1 LEEEMRRET
10 NIGLG
15 VFFGFALAT
24 FYSAFVVVLYA
35 IRGNSA
41 FDANGITLLGT
52 VSAYYFGGIV
62 GGVIVGLLLP
72 LATWRWGSVLV
83 GVVAA
88 FPVFL
93 GIGIAMYGGPGG
105 WGPNDRF
112 GLVTA
117 AILLGGFGGYAFWE
131 PVRRDEPGVS

>member
-1 LEEEMRRET
+1 MRRET

-15 VFFGFALAT
+15 VFFGVALAT
-24 FYSAFVVVLYA
+24 FYSAFVLILFM
-35 IRGNSA
+35 IRGDSA
-41 FDANGITLLGT
+41 FEANDITLLGT
-52 VSAYYFGGIV
+52 ISAYYFGGIV

-72 LATWRWGSVLV
+72 LATWRWGSVIV

-88 FPVFL
+88 VPVFL
-93 GIGIAMYGGPGG
+93 GIGIAMYGGPGSR
-105 WGPNDRF
+105 GPNDRF

-131 PVRRDEPGVS
+131 PVRRDGPG